1 MKERP
6 ILFSTPM
13 VQAILAGHK
22 TMTRRVAK
30 DIDGSDPLYETK
42 DGEIID
48 TVKLCPYGVPG
59 DRLWV
64 RETYMLMFNPYKPD
78 EKPHIHYKADYPRDT
93 VVWKSSMFMPRKYSR
108 ILLEITNVRVER
120 VQQITE
126 DDAIAEGCT
135 LMVGVTS
142 GGGMG
147 LASPCYAFK
156 KLWDKIYAKRGY
168 GWDINPWVWVIE
180 FKITQ
185 SKEGVL

>member
-22 TMTRRVAK
+22 TMTRRVIKPQPTLVSGDALGQPY
-30 DIDGSDPLYETK
+30 IYFNGNPNP
-42 DGEIID
+42 
-48 TVKLCPYGVPG
+48 VKCPYGVPG

-64 RETYMLMFNPYKPD
+64 KETYMLMFNPYKPD
-78 EKPHIHYKADYPRDT
+78 EQPHVHYKANYPTDT
-93 VVWKSSMFMPRKYSR
+93 VYWKPSMSMPRKYSR

-120 VQQITE
+120 VQQITHE
-126 DDAIAEGCT
+126 DSIAEGCT
-135 LMVGVTS
+135 LMFGVTS

-156 KLWDKIYAKRGY
+156 KLWDKINAKRGY
-168 GWDINPWVWVIE
+168 GWDINPWVWMIE
-180 FKITQ
+180 FRTI
-185 SKEGVL
+185 